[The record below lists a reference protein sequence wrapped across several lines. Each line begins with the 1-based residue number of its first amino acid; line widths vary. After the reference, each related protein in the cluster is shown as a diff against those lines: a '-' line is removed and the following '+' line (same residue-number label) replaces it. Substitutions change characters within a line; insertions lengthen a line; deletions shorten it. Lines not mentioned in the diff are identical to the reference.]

1 MTAID
6 LRIVGTWRLT
16 STKGVDDDG
25 KMLAPPYGPAPNGL
39 VCFQTDGR
47 MYCVLCDGR
56 AQLPAG
62 EPRQFMSYA
71 GNYTFDGTTLST
83 RVDASSDASRVGGEQ
98 VRTVRF
104 DGGKLVLAPPRRLY
118 AGVMQHQELVW
129 ERVA

>member
-1 MTAID
+1 MTKID
-6 LRIVGTWRLT
+6 SRIVGTWRLKNT
-16 STKGVDDDG
+16 RGVDDNG
-25 KMLAPPYGPAPNGL
+25 KLLPPPYGPSPNGL
-39 VCFQTDGR
+39 VSFQSDGR

-56 AQLPAG
+56 NELPAG

-98 VRTVRF
+98 VRSVRF
-104 DGGKLVLAPPRRLY
+104 DDGRLVLAPPRRLY

-129 ERVA
+129 ERIA